1 MNAAPPAL
9 IYIVAGEASGDVL
22 GARLIRAMRAQREG
36 LVFAGIGGARMAEE
50 GLESLFPMH
59 ELALMGLAEILPKI
73 RSLKRRLDE
82 TVADITAR
90 RPAVIVTID
99 SPGFALRLLRRIAGL
114 GVPRVHYV
122 APQVWAWRES
132 RVKSYPGLWEKLLC
146 LLPFEPAFFA
156 GHGLAAEFVGHPVL
170 ESGAETGDAARFR
183 AAHGIAAEAMPI
195 ILMPGSRVTEISRLM
210 PIFAEALHRLEA
222 RFPRL
227 VPVMPVAAEVAPRV
241 TAAVASWAHKP
252 ILVTDVAGKHDAF
265 AAGRVALT
273 KSGTSTLELALA
285 GVPMVVA
292 YRVNP
297 ITAAIVRRV
306 VKVQY
311 AAMVNLLAGREVVPE
326 LIQQTCTAERLA
338 AEVARL
344 IEDDDAADA
353 QRAAFAAVME
363 SLRPSGG
370 LPSDAAAAAVL
381 DLLAGAPT
389 TAEWKQASASAHGP
403 R

>member
-1 MNAAPPAL
+1 MTDAPAL
-9 IYIVAGEASGDVL
+9 VYIVAGEASGDVL
-22 GARLIRAMRAQREG
+22 GARLMRAMRAQRGG
-36 LVFAGIGGARMAEE
+36 LTFAGIGGDRMAEE

-59 ELALMGLAEILPKI
+59 ELALMGLAEVLPKL
-73 RSLKRRLDE
+73 RSLSRRMKE
-82 TVADITAR
+82 TVADIAAR

-99 SPGFALRLLRRIAGL
+99 SPGFALRLLRRIEPLGL
-114 GVPRVHYV
+114 KRVHYV

-132 RVKSYPGLWEKLLC
+132 RVKDYPGLWDRLLC

-195 ILMPGSRVTEISRLM
+195 ILMPGSRVTEITRLM
-210 PIFAEALHRLEA
+210 PIFAEALHRLEG
-222 RFPRL
+222 RFPNL
-227 VPVMPVAAEVAPRV
+227 VPIMPVAASVAPRV
-241 TAAVASWAHKP
+241 TAAVSAWDRKP
-252 ILVTDVAGKHDAF
+252 ILVTDVVDKHDAF
-265 AAGRVALT
+265 AAARVALT

-306 VKVQY
+306 VKVSY

-326 LIQQTCTAERLA
+326 LIQQHCTSERLA
-338 AEVARL
+338 AEVAHL
-344 IEDDDAADA
+344 IDDSEAADA
-353 QRAAFAAVME
+353 QRAAFAAVMQ
-363 SLRPSGG
+363 SLRPPEG
-370 LPSDAAAAAVL
+370 LPSVAAAMAVL
-381 DLLAGAPT
+381 ALLP
-389 TAEWKQASASAHGP
+389 Q
-403 R
+403 

>member
-1 MNAAPPAL
+1 MTDAPAL
-9 IYIVAGEASGDVL
+9 VYIVAGEASGDVL
-22 GARLIRAMRAQREG
+22 GARLMRAMRAQRGG
-36 LVFAGIGGARMAEE
+36 LTFAGIGGDRMAEE

-59 ELALMGLAEILPKI
+59 ELALMGLAEVLPKL
-73 RSLKRRLDE
+73 RSLSRRMKE
-82 TVADITAR
+82 TVADIAAR

-99 SPGFALRLLRRIAGL
+99 SPGFALRLLRRIEPLGL
-114 GVPRVHYV
+114 KRVHYV

-132 RVKSYPGLWEKLLC
+132 RVKDYPGLWDRLLC

-195 ILMPGSRVTEISRLM
+195 ILMPGSRVTEITRLM
-210 PIFAEALHRLEA
+210 PIFAEALHRLEG
-222 RFPRL
+222 RFPNL
-227 VPVMPVAAEVAPRV
+227 VPIMPVAASVAPRV
-241 TAAVASWAHKP
+241 TAAVSAWDRKP
-252 ILVTDVAGKHDAF
+252 ILVTDVVDKHDAF
-265 AAGRVALT
+265 AAARVALT

-306 VKVQY
+306 VKVSY

-326 LIQQTCTAERLA
+326 LIQQHCTSERLA
-338 AEVARL
+338 AEVAHL
-344 IEDDDAADA
+344 IDDSEAADA
-353 QRAAFAAVME
+353 QRAAFAAVMQ
-363 SLRPSGG
+363 SLRPPEGW
-370 LPSDAAAAAVL
+370 PSDAAASAVL
-381 DLLAGAPT
+381 ALL
-389 TAEWKQASASAHGP
+389 QQ
-403 R
+403 